1 MDARKSGWEMT
12 MSDNTSDNTPA
23 TTKGRRSIWQ
33 WASIAISVGL
43 MVFVFTQID
52 LNEFLHIVA
61 NVPAWALLGAF
72 ITYVL
77 LNYFRT
83 LRFRTFMPQPHPS
96 VVDLFPIVLY
106 HNFLTRVLPF
116 KTGEISYVLLVNR
129 YLRQPVSEGISSLL
143 SARLFELALVILG
156 GAFGVLSVTTDAPE
170 HRYLTFGLLIGF
182 LIVYM
187 IALYYSGSILRV
199 ISRLWTRLIAPVL
212 VRRFPALEH
221 RVEEKLHLFATQFDR
236 IHNPRLLLAACLLST
251 FTYSMSMAFDIILM
265 RGLGIDNPIGVLVT
279 IISIKMFLEA
289 APIAVSGFGVIEGG
303 WMFGLVTLAGMD
315 TSTAA
320 SIAFFLHAC
329 QVIIA
334 AIVGVIGW
342 FTLSRFRRP
351 ARVERIDAEVTT

>member
-1 MDARKSGWEMT
+1 
-12 MSDNTSDNTPA
+12 MSSQTPA
-23 TTKGRRSIWQ
+23 AAPKTRRSFWQ
-33 WASIAISVGL
+33 WASILISVGL

-52 LNEFLHIVA
+52 FAEFMEIVA
-61 NVPAWALLGAF
+61 SVPAWALAGAF

-77 LNYFRT
+77 LNFFRT

-96 VVDLFPIVLY
+96 VIELMPIVLY

-116 KTGEISYVLLVNR
+116 KTGEISYVVLVNR
-129 YLRQPVSEGISSLL
+129 HLKQPVSEGISSLV

-156 GAFGVLSVTTDAPE
+156 GAFGVLSVTTETPE
-170 HRYLTFGLLIGF
+170 HRWIMFGALIAF

-187 IALYYSGSILRV
+187 IALYYSGSLLRLV
-199 ISRLWTRLIAPVL
+199 SRLWTRLVAPVA
-212 VRRFPALEH
+212 VRRFPKLEQ
-221 RVEEKLHLFATQFDR
+221 RVEEKLHIFATQFDR
-236 IHNPRLLLAACLLST
+236 IHNPRLLLSACILST

-315 TSTAA
+315 ASTAA

-329 QVIIA
+329 QVVIA

-342 FTLSRFRRP
+342 FTLTRLKRP
-351 ARVERIDAEVTT
+351 APVRMDAEVAP

>member
-1 MDARKSGWEMT
+1 
-12 MSDNTSDNTPA
+12 MSMNQKTNDSTPA
-23 TTKGRRSIWQ
+23 TAKGRRSFWQ
-33 WASIAISVGL
+33 WASIAVSVGL
-43 MVFVFTQID
+43 MVFVFAQID
-52 LNEFLHIVA
+52 IGEFLQIVA
-61 NVPAWALLGAF
+61 SVPAWALFGAF
-72 ITYVL
+72 VTYVL

-96 VVDLFPIVLY
+96 VVELLPIVLY

-129 YLRQPVSEGISSLL
+129 YLKQPVSEGISSLL

-156 GAFGVLSVTTDAPE
+156 GAFGVLSVATDTLE
-170 HRYLTFGLLIGF
+170 HRSLMFALLIGF

-187 IALYYSGSILRV
+187 IALYYSGSLLRV
-199 ISRLWTRLIAPVL
+199 LSRLWTRLIAPAA
-212 VRRFPALEH
+212 VRRFPKLEH
-221 RVEEKLHLFATQFDR
+221 RVEEKLGVFASQFDR
-236 IHNPRLLLAACLLST
+236 IHDPRLLLSACLLST

-265 RGLGIDNPIGVLVT
+265 RGLGIDSPLGVLVT

-315 TSTAA
+315 TGTAA

-329 QVIIA
+329 QVLIA

-342 FTLSRFRRP
+342 FTLTRLKRP
-351 ARVERIDAEVTT
+351 APVRVDAEVRT